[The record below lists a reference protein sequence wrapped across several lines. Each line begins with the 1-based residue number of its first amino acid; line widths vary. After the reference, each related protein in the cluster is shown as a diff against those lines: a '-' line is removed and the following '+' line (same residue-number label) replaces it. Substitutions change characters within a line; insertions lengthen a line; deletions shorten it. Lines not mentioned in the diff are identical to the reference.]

1 MILDILKQQALQS
14 AKKNSLTL
22 KSFKICEPFTY
33 VEVTNKTKTSI
44 GVALS
49 PSDEGDLKNNNF
61 KSIEDILEDD
71 SFNLASRAITLATI
85 NAIGQY
91 ELQENPPLLKKNLR
105 VESCEFLLKNSTKE
119 DKMVFIGN
127 LKPVI
132 KKLKENSRDVAVFC
146 RRKKELNN
154 EVYNDIFEYEAVSKA
169 DIVVIT
175 GAALIGST
183 FDALLKFAT
192 KAKIVMVSGF
202 SAGLNPIWL
211 KNSNVTHV
219 ASLYLK
225 DCSKEKIEKNPFE
238 DIFENSCYLQKT

>member
-1 MILDILKQQALQS
+1 MILDELKQQALQS
-14 AKKNSLTL
+14 AKKNSLIL

-33 VEVTNKTKTSI
+33 VEVTNKTKSFI

-49 PSDEGDLKNNNF
+49 PIDEGDLENINF
-61 KSIEDILEDD
+61 KNIEDILEDD
-71 SFNLASRAITLATI
+71 SFNLASRAIILTTI

-91 ELQENPPLLKKNLR
+91 ELQENPPSLKKNLR
-105 VESCEFLLKNSTKE
+105 VASCEFLLENSTKK
-119 DKMVFIGN
+119 DKIVFIGN

-146 RRKKELNN
+146 RRKKELNS

-183 FDALLKFAT
+183 FDAILKFAT
-192 KAKIVMVSGF
+192 NAKIIMVSGF
-202 SAGLNPIWL
+202 SAGLNPVWL
-211 KNSNVTHV
+211 KNSNVTHI

-225 DCSKEKIEKNPFE
+225 DCSKDKIEKNPFE
-238 DIFENSCYLQKT
+238 DIFENSCYLQKI